1 MLAKVDRFGVKA
13 ITGRDVLYFGELR
26 KLILAENIVHAYHSR
41 RASTNWAEWTQT
53 NPVYAGLL
61 AEIEKDINGSD

>member
-1 MLAKVDRFGVKA
+1 VRA

-26 KLILAENIVHAYHSR
+26 RLILAENIVQAYHSR
-41 RASTNWAEWTQT
+41 RASANWAEWTAS

-61 AEIEKDINGSD
+61 VDIEKDINGSD